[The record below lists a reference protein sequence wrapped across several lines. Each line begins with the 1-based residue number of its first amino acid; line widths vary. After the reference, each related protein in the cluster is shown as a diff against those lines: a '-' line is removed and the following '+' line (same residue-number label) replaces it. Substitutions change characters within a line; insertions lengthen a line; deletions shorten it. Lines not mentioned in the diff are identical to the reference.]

1 MRYFQFIALFGLLAF
16 VSGCKHYQIFSFTS
30 EQVNIIEKK
39 GFFVNSPEDSIQIHY
54 RWFAG
59 DNSGVV
65 DVENTSNQMVYV
77 DLAHSSVVVNGIK
90 QGLFAETSET
100 KVNALRNIKKLTP
113 HFYSTGGNM
122 FQNKRN
128 YKTQT
133 LEAQNQQVVL
143 PNSKSRYW
151 LPTPSLYYQNPRKDT
166 AFRQVNMTESA
177 SNQLLSFNKK
187 DFDKQNSPIL
197 LRIFLMYQV
206 GKEGKY
212 RTVDKTFWLHQVV
225 DTKEI
230 NTVKKLCNDKK
241 APPIDKNSFNK
252 LIIKR

>member
-1 MRYFQFIALFGLLAF
+1 
-16 VSGCKHYQIFSFTS
+16 
-30 EQVNIIEKK
+30 
-39 GFFVNSPEDSIQIHY
+39 
-54 RWFAG
+54 
-59 DNSGVV
+59 
-65 DVENTSNQMVYV
+65 V

-100 KVNALRNIKKLTP
+100 KVKALRNVEKLAP
-113 HFYSTGGNM
+113 HFYATGGNM

-133 LEAQNQQVVL
+133 REAQNQQVVL

-151 LPTPSLYYQNPRKDT
+151 LPTPSLYYQNPKKDT
-166 AFRQVNMTESA
+166 AFRQVNMRESETK
-177 SNQLLSFNKK
+177 QVLSFNKK

-197 LRIFLMYQV
+197 LRIFLMYRV

-212 RTVDKTFWLHQVV
+212 RIVDKTFWLHQVAE
-225 DTKEI
+225 TKKI
-230 NTVKKLCNDKK
+230 KTVKRLCDDKK
-241 APPIDKNSFNK
+241 APPVDKNSFNK